1 MQKNTR
7 MGKTP
12 IAIDEEMTQ
21 RKSSL
26 ILASPD
32 WEIPFRSQIIG
43 MKKWRWNRNLL
54 NLIVYLTLI

>member
-32 WEIPFRSQIIG
+32 WEIPFRFQIIG
-43 MKKWRWNRNLL
+43 IKWGWNRNLL